1 MVEYIAEIDWND
13 QVIRR
18 RTRDELRE
26 EPFIHRISLI
36 IPRTRDNQLILAR
49 RANTKEPFP
58 NVLCCAAGGRVRYDE
73 TYEQAALRE
82 LEEETGITAKLHSL
96 VQTRMNHEQERALYR
111 IFITDPV
118 DPAHFRPDPRE
129 VASFC
134 ALTFEN
140 IQRTIAQNPAEY
152 APAFR
157 RAFTALEL
165 TYRKFIERR

>member
-18 RTRDELRE
+18 RTRDELRA

-58 NVLCCAAGGRVRYDE
+58 NVLCCAAGGRARYDE
-73 TYEQAALRE
+73 TYEQAALRDI
-82 LEEETGITAKLHSL
+82 EEETGITAKLHSL

-111 IFITDPV
+111 IFIT
-118 DPAHFRPDPRE
+118 
-129 VASFC
+129 
-134 ALTFEN
+134 AL
-140 IQRTIAQNPAEY
+140 
-152 APAFR
+152 
-157 RAFTALEL
+157 
-165 TYRKFIERR
+165 